1 MLLHVDPYVHV
12 GVDVG
17 EGAAARSSAVTST
30 HTPPRSRGGTFG
42 FHAPGL
48 MLGFRALTRLTCC
61 PHASLRWGRSCRL
74 ASWHARAVLEAF
86 RVPTRCLFFD
96 GTVDGAPSG
105 ERTSEPLEITSRGGW
120 QTVEFTV
127 AAASVALVEITPAK
141 AK

>member
-86 RVPTRCLFFD
+86 R
-96 GTVDGAPSG
+96 TVDGAPSG

-120 QTVEFTV
+120 QAVEFTV

-141 AK
+141 AMA